1 MSDSI
6 FSQFRKAYY
15 KLIISILMREPE
27 EMQMLNYEIYA
38 DLYKHI
44 FMKTLNHD
52 LNWYREKALND
63 YMIVITKTGKY
74 KIIAKANTSVHD
86 ISVP

>member
-15 KLIISILMREPE
+15 KLIISILMKEPE
-27 EMQMLNYEIYA
+27 EMQILNYEIYA

-44 FMKTLNHD
+44 FMKPLPHD
-52 LNWYREKALND
+52 IKWYKEKAQD

-74 KIIAKANTSVHD
+74 KIICKANTSVHD